1 MENSKIKVWPGREI
15 LFLQERYEAVTAWS
29 DGTEVAII
37 IIPLI

>member
-29 DGTEVAII
+29 VATVFAII
-37 IIPLI
+37 TGP